1 MTPMPYLSETWSL
14 SEAVAWA
21 AFLDPANL
29 ALPYDI
35 SSVRP
40 DGTRALE
47 GRIAVALEAV
57 TGLALA
63 SQLPVLARE
72 VGTGYFGPIPPLRL
86 RSLEFFVSEGIPG
99 HPIGF
104 RGVHDKIMIWT
115 HLSFPARQVIEFW
128 PPDQKPGRRTMS
140 LCGAGRA

>member
-1 MTPMPYLSETWSL
+1 MTPMPYLSETWRL
-14 SEAVAWA
+14 SETVAWA

-40 DGTRALE
+40 DGIRALE
-47 GRIAVALEAV
+47 RRIAVALEAV

-72 VGTGYFGPIPPLRL
+72 VGTGYFGPIPSLRL

-104 RGVHDKIMIWT
+104 RGIQDKIMAWT

-128 PPDQKPGRRTMS
+128 PPIRSQEDRRLS
-140 LCGAGRA
+140 LYGAGRA